1 MIVRRNKYFIENV
14 SMMTKKTMITI
25 MAMITMRTKKEKSL
39 WKKEGYY
46 LWKFV
51 LDLIVA

>member
-1 MIVRRNKYFIENV
+1 
-14 SMMTKKTMITI
+14 MMTKKTMITI
-25 MAMITMRTKKEKSL
+25 MAMITMMTKKEKSL